1 MWCHF
6 IKKLQGMGDVNKM
19 PANISATSHEGR
31 TSPEISMTNS
41 SMLMQ
46 GEYTGLIMEQ
56 IRNSQEST
64 PYPVAYEVC
73 LFQNLLGTS

>member
-1 MWCHF
+1 
-6 IKKLQGMGDVNKM
+6 
-19 PANISATSHEGR
+19 
-31 TSPEISMTNS
+31 
-41 SMLMQ
+41 MQ